1 MAAEGEIGEV
11 VASGSRQAG
20 AADGQTHECMIAL
33 TSKKEIKK
41 IVEFQS
47 SGFTMDQAVT
57 CFLKKNILT
66 LLKNLFFKWIFLK
79 NLFQK

>member
-57 CFLKKNILT
+57 CFFLKKHFNS
-66 LLKNLFFKWIFLK
+66 FKKFIF
-79 NLFQK
+79 